1 MNRFAFAYRQI
12 RYRKLQVLLSLL
24 LFALSASLIAIVLLL
39 QKQADEQLTLQA
51 KGINLVVG
59 AKGSPLQIVLSTLY
73 HLDNPTGNIK
83 KSELAF
89 IEKHP
94 LVAKTIPL
102 LLGDNYKG
110 FRIVG
115 TNQAYYDHYQLE
127 IKEGAY
133 PKNEMEAIVGAKV
146 ASKLNLKIG
155 DTFASTHGIQAE
167 IEEGHL
173 HEDSFKVVGI
183 LKESTYTL
191 DHLIFT
197 KIESY
202 WHLHQSHHNL
212 LHDHPEDDK
221 KIEQVTD
228 NKEDS
233 TTNSIASLKQ
243 PEGEYTALLVQYKG
257 AAGFMLPRQIQ
268 ENSALQAAVPAQELQ
283 RLLLLTGGASRG
295 LQALAALILVVS
307 ALSLLIAL
315 LSALRLRT
323 YEMAILRSWGAN
335 KFYLFSLICIESLFI
350 ALFGTAI
357 GLLSA
362 HGLLFLAP
370 FLYPENKSFALAA
383 DMFLVEEL
391 YLFGLAAA
399 IALLAAAYPAWKAAQ
414 TDLHTTLKKLP

>member
-1 MNRFAFAYRQI
+1 LPKREIWSKNLKTQTKMNRFALAYRQI

-24 LFALSASLIAIVLLL
+24 LFALSSSLTATVLLL
-39 QKQADEQLTLQA
+39 QKQVDEQLTAQA

-59 AKGSPLQIVLSTLY
+59 AKGSPLQIVLATLY

-94 LVAKTIPL
+94 FVAKTIPL

-127 IKEGAY
+127 IEAGTY
-133 PKNEMEAIVGAKV
+133 PKNVMEAIVGAKV

-167 IEEGHL
+167 IEEGHQ
-173 HEDSFKVVGI
+173 HDAVFKVVGI

-191 DHLIFT
+191 NHLIFT
-197 KIESY
+197 PIESY
-202 WHLHQSHHNL
+202 WHLHHN
-212 LHDHPEDDK
+212 PQ
-221 KIEQVTD
+221 KIAQVSE

-233 TTNSIASLKQ
+233 LTNHQ
-243 PEGEYTALLVQYKG
+243 DENEYTALLVRYKG

-283 RLLLLTGGASRG
+283 RLLLLTGGASKI
-295 LQALAALILVVS
+295 LQALAGLILGVS

-315 LSALRLRT
+315 LSTLRLRT

-335 KFYLFSLICIESLFI
+335 KSYLFSLICIESLVI

-370 FLYPENKSFALAA
+370 FLYPDNKSFALAA
-383 DMFLVEEL
+383 DMFLIEEL

-399 IALLAAAYPAWKAAQ
+399 IALLAAAYPAWQAAQ